1 MSVNVFGSRFKT
13 KSSVD
18 TSVYSKFVTLV
29 KNMQTKLDK
38 SGDKMTGTLEMCENK
53 ISDLADPVSD
63 NDASNKKYVKSE
75 IKAGSVLTKL
85 YIDTLLGTKLD
96 KNIAEDLNMN
106 GRKINGLENPTNDDE
121 LCSKKYLDLK
131 IKQESTS
138 TKLYIETR
146 LNLFDIHSILNLQK
160 DDITA
165 ENIFYIGSDI
175 NNLLKEKDINI
186 EQFSKRF
193 QLVEK
198 MYKKYLEIFEI
209 VGDASGNI
217 PDILKS
223 YIFDLKIAIIKV
235 IEDLPRNIFIE
246 LKT

>member
-38 SGDKMTGTLEMCENK
+38 SGDKMTGTLEMCDNK

-75 IKAGSVLTKL
+75 IKAGSILTKL

-96 KNIAEDLNMN
+96 KHITEDLNMN
-106 GRKINGLENPTNDDE
+106 GKKINGLENPTNDDE
-121 LCSKKYLDLK
+121 VCSKKYLDSK
-131 IKQESTS
+131 IKQENTL
-138 TKLYIETR
+138 TKRYIDCLLENIGDR
-146 LNLFDIHSILNLQK
+146 LNRLDTYNTLSIQK

-165 ENIFYIGSDI
+165 ENIFGVGAVI
-175 NNLLKEKDINI
+175 NNLFKEKGINA
-186 EQFSKRF
+186 EQFAKSFHR
-193 QLVEK
+193 VEK
-198 MYKKYLEIFEI
+198 LCEQFIVLFEI
-209 VGDASGNI
+209 VHDSTSENI
-217 PDILKS
+217 PDILKCC
-223 YIFDLKIAIIKV
+223 ILD
-235 IEDLPRNIFIE
+235 
-246 LKT
+246 